1 MFRFLTNKVPLKQ
14 LPGHILNLCHRQLS
28 AGKDDC
34 KLINGL
40 VLALYEKEPDAN
52 QPRLSV
58 SGERFNESTQGVLQK
73 LVQESGM
80 DGSVG
85 TGTVFNIDHSKFESI
100 CVVGCGPEGIGY
112 NTLEAI
118 HEGMEN
124 VRIASAIATRKLKAE
139 HCSVIHLESMEFA
152 EQVAEGATL
161 AEWDF
166 RENKCQADRTKMPKF
181 ELFDST
187 DVDAFQ
193 RGIVKATCQNMA
205 RKLSE
210 MPANQLTPVGFAQST
225 VDYLCPCSITVE
237 VRNQDWI
244 ESQNMNCLLAVARTS
259 CEPPIFLELSY
270 CGGQYDEK
278 PVLLVGS
285 GLTFNS
291 GGLFTKEPKGLNE
304 YRASMA
310 GAAVV
315 VATMRAIAEL
325 SLPINVSAVI
335 PLCEHLI
342 SGMSIKPGD
351 ILRSM
356 RDTSIAVHD
365 TNNVAVLAL
374 ADAFCFG
381 IDNYKPKLVVDVAT
395 ISDGI
400 MTALGSSGAGI
411 FTNCHYL
418 WKQMHMA
425 GAYTGDR
432 VWRLPL
438 WKEFEKRV
446 RNYGSVDLSNAGR
459 GKGSPALAAAF
470 LREFC
475 PCHDWLHMDIRGVG
489 MNTTTNLVPYL
500 RAHHMTGRPTRTL
513 TQFLYQ
519 IACPDAEPYWN
530 VMKY

>member
-1 MFRFLTNKVPLKQ
+1 MFRFLNNKRSSLKK
-14 LPGHILNLCHRQLS
+14 LPNHIVNLCHLRLIS
-28 AGKDDC
+28 FGKDEC
-34 KLINGL
+34 KSVSG
-40 VLALYEKEPDAN
+40 LALAMYEKEPDAAH
-52 QPRLSV
+52 PRLSV
-58 SGERFNESTQGVLQK
+58 SGERFNECTHGVLQK
-73 LVQESGM
+73 LVNDSGM
-80 DGSVG
+80 DGTVG
-85 TGTVFNIDHSKFESI
+85 TGMVFNIEHKQFDSI

-124 VRIASAIATRKLKAE
+124 VRVASAIATRKLKDE
-139 HCSVIHLESMEFA
+139 KCSVIHLEPMEFP
-152 EQVAEGATL
+152 EQVGEGATL
-161 AEWDF
+161 AAWEY
-166 RENKCQADRTKMPKF
+166 NKSERDQKKVPNF

-193 RGIVKATCQNMA
+193 RGIVKATGQNMA

-210 MPANQLTPVGFAQST
+210 MPANKMTAIGFAQAT
-225 VDYLCPCSITVE
+225 VDYLCACSITVE

-244 ESQNMNCLLAVARTS
+244 ESQNMNCFLSVARTS
-259 CEPPIFLELSY
+259 CEPPVFLELSY
-270 CGGQYDEK
+270 CGGQYEEK

-285 GLTFNS
+285 GLTFNC
-291 GGLFTKEPKGLNE
+291 GGLFKKEPRGLSE

-315 VATMRAIAEL
+315 VATMRTIAEL

-342 SGMSIKPGD
+342 SGMSLKPGD
-351 ILRSM
+351 IM
-356 RDTSIAVHD
+356 RTMNEKSIAVHD

-381 IDNYKPKLVVDVAT
+381 IDNYKPRLVIDVAAVG
-395 ISDGI
+395 DGV
-400 MTALGSSGAGI
+400 MTALGGSGAGV

-438 WKEFEKRV
+438 WKEFDKRV
-446 RNYGSVDLSNAGR
+446 KNYKNVDLSNTGSGA
-459 GKGSPALAAAF
+459 GSPALAAAF
-470 LREFC
+470 LREFVQ
-475 PCHDWLHMDIRGVG
+475 CHDWLHMDIRGVG

-519 IACPDAEPYWN
+519 MACPDSESYWN